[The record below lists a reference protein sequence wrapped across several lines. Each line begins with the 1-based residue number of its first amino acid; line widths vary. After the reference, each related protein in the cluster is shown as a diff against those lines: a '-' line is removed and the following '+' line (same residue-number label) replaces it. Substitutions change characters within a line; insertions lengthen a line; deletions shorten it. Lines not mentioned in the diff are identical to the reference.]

1 MEFNEAC
8 KIVFGFDISNLE
20 ELCHNTKAVCLFK
33 NLSEARELK
42 QALDVLKEKF
52 GWKENFVIYRHGRE
66 SSNHRGFSVDTE
78 ALAER
83 TLVADLVKVE

>member
-20 ELCHNTKAVCLFK
+20 ELCHNTKAACLFK
-33 NLSEARELK
+33 NISEARELK
-42 QALDVLKEKF
+42 QALDVFKEKF
-52 GWKENFVIYRHGRE
+52 GWKENFVINRHGRE

-78 ALAER
+78 TSIEKS
-83 TLVADLVKVE
+83 LVADLVKVE